1 MVADLE
7 NDINNVRKSR
17 IRKTVAFFN
26 DTQRF
31 MHEAIYHIHKLQR
44 RADKLKLKLCVR
56 MNGSGDIPFERI
68 KITAHDNLNIFELFP
83 HVQFVDYTK
92 HLDRVLSPNK
102 PVNLHLTLSRSEI
115 NWKDCETALAS
126 GHNVA
131 VVFSERLPEYQHGK
145 TYRGYEVIDGDKH
158 DLRHLDKRAGY
169 NLSHD
174 KWLPGKIVGL
184 LPKGLKAKR
193 DTSGFVVRDH
203 LHQIIDYADYNSDW
217 ADEKREHQLDALQAL
232 SAGLAA

>member
-31 MHEAIYHIHKLQR
+31 MHEAIYHINKLQR

-68 KITAHDNLNIFELFP
+68 KIAAHANRNVFELFP

-102 PVNLHLTLSRSEI
+102 PANLHLTLSRSEI
-115 NWKDCETALAS
+115 NWKDCETALES

-131 VVFSERLPEYQHGK
+131 VVFAETLPDYEHGE
-145 TYRGYEVIDGDKH
+145 TYRGYEIIDGDKH
-158 DLRHLDKRAGY
+158 DLRHLDKRAETGV
-169 NLSHD
+169 
-174 KWLPGKIVGL
+174 IVGL

-193 DTSGFVVRDH
+193 DDSGFVVRDH
-203 LHQIIDYADYNSDW
+203 LHQIINYAAYNSDW
-217 ADEKREHQLDALQAL
+217 EDEKREHQLDALQAL
-232 SAGLAA
+232 SNGLAA